1 MKQTSDALPNPS
13 DYLVLT
19 YPFTRNAAKLLGCIW
34 LLVFVLGSYA
44 HFDRPPSPWLEHS
57 TVGLM
62 AVLLIGGLALMLA
75 CAVLVVHGRKRIND
89 RVGLF
94 LVWIL
99 ALPYIGVVI
108 ALLRAASR
116 AKSATRP

>member
-13 DYLVLT
+13 DYLVST
-19 YPFTRNAAKLLGCIW
+19 YPFTTKAARLLGCIW
-34 LLVFVLGSYA
+34 LLVLVLAAYA
-44 HFDRPPSPWLEHS
+44 HFDLPPSPWLEHS

-62 AVLLIGGLALMLA
+62 AVLLIGGMALMLA
-75 CAVLVVHGRKRIND
+75 CAVLVLHGRKRIND

-116 AKSATRP
+116 ANSAARQ

>member
-1 MKQTSDALPNPS
+1 MVAGVLPNPS

-19 YPFTRNAAKLLGCIW
+19 YPFTRKAARLLSCVW
-34 LLVFVLGSYA
+34 LLVLVLAAYA
-44 HFDRPPSPWLEHS
+44 HLDWPPSPWLEHS

-75 CAVLVVHGRKRIND
+75 CAVLVIHERKNIND

-94 LVWIL
+94 LLGIL

-116 AKSATRP
+116 AKIATR